1 MPVKLFLRVNFDAKN
16 KVATFEDVSS
26 YVVNGYSLSGI
37 KGLLKITYPDGLEQ
51 DFSSLSSPPLSA
63 SNSLKFINDLRT
75 DADGGIMPGV
85 YTFVYKAYD
94 GASLIDTITREI
106 NYQYESK
113 DLEISQEIDNLTPNL
128 SVNDSTDYTLDE
140 FTHSLNR
147 TWIHQAKAISSTKYV
162 SYNQTNFLTL
172 GGAFYSAVYDV
183 NLTVSIQ
190 YNKNENNS
198 WFSIKDEIT
207 KSEKIKVYAPLMIPE
222 ILALI
227 NCLYAKR
234 KAMECCKDAQYLLIS
249 SDYELVMGLFQ
260 NFVSNGQASITAGQS
275 DLLAEML
282 AIFKKWGCADDGTIS
297 NAALA
302 NYDWC
307 LCDGGGGGASGKY
320 NYDAGNGAYVSATV
334 PNDVTFSKSSG
345 VGTFTVGA
353 GHLLG
358 GTIRGTSADAVYDSD
373 GVTQSFKIVIPV
385 KDASTAYTTLLLGSI
400 QVWDASN
407 SLNISD
413 STPLVMD
420 DGAVQKRIV
429 GVSSNKVE
437 IVVCGIGATYSA
449 GWVITFVNP

>member
-1 MPVKLFLRVNFDAKN
+1 MPVKLFLRVTFDAKD
-16 KVATFEDVSS
+16 KTATFEDVSS
-26 YVVNGYSLSGI
+26 YVANGYSLSNI

-75 DADGGIMPGV
+75 DADGGIMLGV
-85 YTFVYKAYD
+85 YTFVYKAYN

-106 NYQYESK
+106 DYQYESK
-113 DLEISQEIDNLTPNL
+113 DLEISQEIDNLTPNI

-140 FTHSLNR
+140 FTYSLDR
-147 TWIHQAKAISSTKYV
+147 TWIHQAKAISSTKYI
-162 SYNQTNFLTL
+162 SYNQVNSLTL
-172 GGAFYSAVYDV
+172 GGSFYSAVYDV
-183 NLTVSIQ
+183 SLTVSIQ
-190 YNKNENNS
+190 YNKDENNS

-207 KSEKIKVYAPLMIPE
+207 KSEIIKVYVPLMIPE

-234 KAMECCKDAQYLLIS
+234 KAMECCEDAQYLLIS

-260 NFVSNGQASITAGQS
+260 NFVSNGQASITSGQS
-275 DLLAEML
+275 DLLTEML
-282 AIFKKWGCADDGTIS
+282 AIFKKWGCADDGTIA
-297 NAALA
+297 NTALA

-307 LCDGGGGGASGKY
+307 LCDGGGGDSGKY

-334 PNDVTFSKSSG
+334 DNDVTFSKLAG
-345 VGTFTVGA
+345 VGTFTVGT

-385 KDASTAYTTLLLGSI
+385 KDASAAYSSLLLGSI

-407 SLNISD
+407 YLNVSD

-429 GVSSNKVE
+429 GISSNTVS